1 MRILKKILIGSRNLL
16 LFLFVSSLLAVVAY
30 KFIMFFDKRNWH
42 FRGRDFLLL
51 LLSVG
56 MIGFI
61 YVAEVDY
68 TPVVIWKIFYM
79 DTILFSSLLGMLI
92 YIGSQKLYQRMK
104 AGNGGHAHFPFE
116 KVVLPIVFLLGG
128 SLYLT
133 YFPI

>member
-1 MRILKKILIGSRNLL
+1 M
-16 LFLFVSSLLAVVAY
+16 
-30 KFIMFFDKRNWH
+30 
-42 FRGRDFLLL
+42 LL

-104 AGNGGHAHFPFE
+104 AGNGGHA
-116 KVVLPIVFLLGG
+116 I
-128 SLYLT
+128 SLARWFCRL
-133 YFPI
+133 FFAEGVCI

>member
-1 MRILKKILIGSRNLL
+1 
-16 LFLFVSSLLAVVAY
+16 
-30 KFIMFFDKRNWH
+30 
-42 FRGRDFLLL
+42 
-51 LLSVG
+51 

-104 AGNGGHAHFPFE
+104 AGNGGHAHFPFIE
-116 KVVLPIVFLLGG
+116 AVKKITVGFQTGDYFNGCLITFFSRQTM
-128 SLYLT
+128 SL
-133 YFPI
+133 

>member
-1 MRILKKILIGSRNLL
+1 
-16 LFLFVSSLLAVVAY
+16 
-30 KFIMFFDKRNWH
+30 
-42 FRGRDFLLL
+42 
-51 LLSVG
+51 

-104 AGNGGHAHFPFE
+104 AGNGVHAHFPFE

>member
-1 MRILKKILIGSRNLL
+1 
-16 LFLFVSSLLAVVAY
+16 
-30 KFIMFFDKRNWH
+30 
-42 FRGRDFLLL
+42 
-51 LLSVG
+51 
-56 MIGFI
+56 
-61 YVAEVDY
+61 
-68 TPVVIWKIFYM
+68 
-79 DTILFSSLLGMLI
+79 LFSSLLGMLI